1 MLFMRIYRTLV
12 TSALGVALMWSAALG
27 AQVQVAPASRS
38 GAAHSLKA
46 IRKGNTVHLVWQ
58 QGLKVADRQSGE
70 RQLVRARICR
80 RISSTLSAP
89 ETRATACGDS
99 VGEVVLRKGAAPLTN
114 AAYRDNN
121 REVAMRYV
129 DQLPVNLQESDSL
142 KFAVYTVEVFD
153 DHGRG
158 AGFSNPAPV
167 LLSPTPKVNGLHSE
181 LDARGIYLIW
191 EDEIEVHPGEMEF
204 DYRVERREKGSS
216 RRVTV
221 PYLRAVV
228 HQKEGDRWSAVDTG
242 LEWGKTYIYEITPIA
257 KARTQDSQSFAE
269 MEGDGATLEVTAHDV
284 FPPAVPESLLA
295 LVGRIP
301 GKKFVDLTWA
311 PNVKKDLATYNVYRR
326 EAGTA
331 LVRIYTGPS
340 AILSFQDNDVT
351 GGHNYFYCVS
361 AVGANGNESAK
372 SSEVAASVP

>member
-1 MLFMRIYRTLV
+1 
-12 TSALGVALMWSAALG
+12 
-27 AQVQVAPASRS
+27 
-38 GAAHSLKA
+38 
-46 IRKGNTVHLVWQ
+46 
-58 QGLKVADRQSGE
+58 
-70 RQLVRARICR
+70 
-80 RISSTLSAP
+80 
-89 ETRATACGDS
+89 
-99 VGEVVLRKGAAPLTN
+99 
-114 AAYRDNN
+114 
-121 REVAMRYV
+121 MRYA

-142 KFAVYTVEVFD
+142 QFAVYTVEVFD
-153 DHGRG
+153 DHSRS
-158 AGFSNPAPV
+158 AGLSNSAPV

-181 LDARGIYLIW
+181 LDARGVYLIW

-228 HQKEGDRWSAVDTG
+228 HQREGDRWSAVDTD

-269 MEGDGATLEVTAHDV
+269 MEGEAATLEVTAHDV

-311 PNVKKDLATYNVYRR
+311 PNVKKDLATYNIYRR
-326 EAGTA
+326 ETGTD
-331 LVRIYTGPS
+331 LVRIHTGPS
-340 AILSFQDNDVT
+340 ALLSFQDNDVT
-351 GGHNYFYCVS
+351 GGHTYFYCVS

>member
-1 MLFMRIYRTLV
+1 MLFMRMCRTLV
-12 TSALGVALMWSAALG
+12 TSALGVVLMWSVVLG
-27 AQVQVAPASRS
+27 AQNAPASRS
-38 GAAHSLKA
+38 DAAHGLKA

-58 QGLKVADRQSGE
+58 QALKTTDRQSRE
-70 RQLVRARICR
+70 RQLVLAKICR
-80 RISSTLSAP
+80 TISSTPSGP
-89 ETRATACGDS
+89 ETRASTCGDS
-99 VGEVVLRKGAAPLTN
+99 VGKVVLHKATTHLTT
-114 AAYRDNN
+114 AAYGDNKS
-121 REVAMRYV
+121 EVAMRYV

-142 KFAVYTVEVFD
+142 QFAVYTVEVFD
-153 DHGRG
+153 DHSRS
-158 AGFSNPAPV
+158 AGLSNSVPV

-181 LDARGIYLIW
+181 LDARGVYLIW
-191 EDEIEVHPGEMEF
+191 EDEIEVHPREMEF

-228 HQKEGDRWSAVDTG
+228 HQKEGDRWSVVDTG

-269 MEGDGATLEVTAHDV
+269 MEGEAATLEVIAHDV

-311 PNVKKDLATYNVYRR
+311 PNVKKDLATYNIYRR
-326 EAGTA
+326 EVGTD
-331 LVRIYTGPS
+331 LVRIHTGPS
-340 AILSFQDNDVT
+340 ALLSFQDNDVT
-351 GGHNYFYCVS
+351 GGHTYFYCVS